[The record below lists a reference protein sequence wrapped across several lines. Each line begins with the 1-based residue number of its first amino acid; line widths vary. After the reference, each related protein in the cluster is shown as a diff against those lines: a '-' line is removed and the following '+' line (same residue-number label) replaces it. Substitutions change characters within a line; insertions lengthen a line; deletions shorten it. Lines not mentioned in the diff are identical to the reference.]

1 MTQFYLKHNGMS
13 SSLHGNYNVGEQ
25 CTIITK

>member
-13 SSLHGNYNVGEQ
+13 SSLHGNWNNVQ
-25 CTIITK
+25 S